1 MRERSASA
9 GPDYNPAMPIKT
21 AEQLLAEAK
30 AQIREYTPTEVMEM
44 QKRGDPIV
52 LLDVRD
58 PNEVNLA
65 KIPGAIHIS
74 RGRLE
79 QNVESAVPRDANV
92 VVYCANGNRSALAA
106 VTLRDMGY
114 ERVSSM
120 SAGINGWT
128 AANGDVE

>member
-1 MRERSASA
+1 
-9 GPDYNPAMPIKT
+9 MPIKS
-21 AEQLLAEAK
+21 AEQVLADAK
-30 AQIREYTPTEVMEM
+30 SRIREYTPAEVMEM
-44 QKRGDPIV
+44 QKRGETFT

-58 PNEVNLA
+58 LPEVNLG

-79 QNVESAVPRDANV
+79 QNIEAAVPRDANLV
-92 VVYCANGNRSALAA
+92 IYCANGNRSALAA
-106 VTLRDMGY
+106 VTLHDMGY

-128 AANGDVE
+128 